1 MSIVDTGG
9 TFLGCLREKNG
20 YFNFFPIAL
29 FVAAGLHIL
38 TRDELNT
45 LFYDSSQKG
54 RNLWFPY
61 QREEFDSQH
70 CSRKCLDYQ
79 KRPEPDQLSIEA
91 AVC

>member
-45 LFYDSSQKG
+45 LFTIPRRRDGISGSPIKENPIIMSFFQG
-54 RNLWFPY
+54 IWIR
-61 QREEFDSQH
+61 H
-70 CSRKCLDYQ
+70 
-79 KRPEPDQLSIEA
+79 
-91 AVC
+91 